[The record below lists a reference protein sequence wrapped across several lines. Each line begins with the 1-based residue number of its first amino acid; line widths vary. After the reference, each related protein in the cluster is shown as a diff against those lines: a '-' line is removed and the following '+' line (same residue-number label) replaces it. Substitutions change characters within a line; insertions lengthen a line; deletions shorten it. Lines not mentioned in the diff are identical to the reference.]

1 VGTIKAYRFRLYI
14 NLVSHRYNAY
24 ASTDGTNY
32 QIIGKSFLFRTEQ
45 SYVPMIN
52 NFASIASVGS
62 DSVCKIVSIV
72 P

>member
-1 VGTIKAYRFRLYI
+1 MT
-14 NLVSHRYNAY
+14 HRYNAY
-24 ASTDGTNY
+24 VSADGTNY
-32 QIIGKSFLFRTEQ
+32 QIIGKNLLFRTEQ
-45 SYVPMIN
+45 SYVPIIN